1 MIKGHYYLVLYILV
15 CLLLSGGCASP
26 QKPLASAVPLQQYEF
41 PDVEKLMAEQ
51 ERPIAIFIQ
60 AEWCK
65 FCRNMEQTTLKN
77 KRVIN
82 WLNDAYYFISF
93 DGEHKEE
100 VVFNE
105 HVFGYQPTGRNTG
118 IHELAKALGS
128 IEGELT
134 FPAFIILN
142 PKYEIVFQYN
152 AFLTARA
159 MADILEKGVVN

>member
-1 MIKGHYYLVLYILV
+1 MV
-15 CLLLSGGCASP
+15 SGGCASP
-26 QKPLASAVPLQQYEF
+26 QKQLTSAVPLQQYEF
-41 PDVEKLMAEQ
+41 PDLKELMAQQ
-51 ERPIAIFIQ
+51 ERPIAIFIE

-118 IHELAKALGS
+118 IHDLAKALGS
-128 IEGELT
+128 IDGELT
-134 FPAFIILN
+134 FPAFVILN

-159 MADILEKGVVN
+159 MADILEKGVRN

>member
-1 MIKGHYYLVLYILV
+1 MIKGNFSWALYTVI
-15 CLLLSGGCASP
+15 CLMVTLGCASSKK
-26 QKPLASAVPLQQYEF
+26 QVTSTVSLQQYEF
-41 PDVEKLMAEQ
+41 PELKKLMAQQ

-82 WLNDAYYFISF
+82 WLNDEYYFISF

-118 IHELAKALGS
+118 IHDLAKALGS
-128 IEGELT
+128 IDGELT
-134 FPAFIILN
+134 FPAFVILN

-152 AFLTARA
+152 SFLTARA
-159 MADILEKGVVN
+159 MSDILEKGAGN